1 LGRGARRATGVL
13 PISTSTELSITLNTS
28 TRSIDLSAMTAMG
41 TSASDYVAYC
51 ASLMLF
57 VWSQEVVKRFCCLM
71 FSALLPLS
79 ARLSM
84 SLDMEPY
91 IRPSELMD
99 HKWWLVVEM
108 KP

>member
-1 LGRGARRATGVL
+1 
-13 PISTSTELSITLNTS
+13 
-28 TRSIDLSAMTAMG
+28 
-41 TSASDYVAYC
+41 
-51 ASLMLF
+51 
-57 VWSQEVVKRFCCLM
+57 M